1 MYENNKRLHLR
12 HTKTSV
18 LETFVT
24 VTPLQERVTAILS
37 VSDVTNV
44 SIVCPS
50 YYKNLQQFGS
60 HIVYRKVVINFWAGQ
75 VNIVV

>member
-24 VTPLQERVTAILS
+24 VTPL
-37 VSDVTNV
+37 
-44 SIVCPS
+44 
-50 YYKNLQQFGS
+50 
-60 HIVYRKVVINFWAGQ
+60 
-75 VNIVV
+75 